1 MNGLTESVL
10 WGLFKH
16 SKQWLTNL
24 QRASTERKTQSIEAL
39 RGVVLAARYT
49 QTYIRQLK
57 ETENQDHGEEASL
70 STVWTELG
78 FKLAD
83 LGLPALAKRCD
94 IKGRYWADSSQFD
107 ETFLNKADIS
117 LERMEQLARLTI
129 GEIQR

>member
-57 ETENQDHGEEASL
+57 ETEIQDHGEEASL

-83 LGLPALAKRCD
+83 LGLSALAKRCD